1 MGIIEKIPR
10 ILLVSTA
17 LPCAVILILYLSNS
31 SMIRDQE
38 HLIFLCQGLVITA
51 WFFIDT
57 LAIGCVVV
65 VIMKW
70 PT

>member
-17 LPCAVILILYLSNS
+17 LPCAVILIPYLSNS

-38 HLIFLCQGLVITA
+38 QLIFLCLGLVITA
-51 WFFIDT
+51 
-57 LAIGCVVV
+57 
-65 VIMKW
+65 
-70 PT
+70 